1 MNYNMS
7 IQDDADRIMEG
18 EESIYETEYDIEVL
32 DELDG
37 EDFDQK
43 GYVINHPYRGGYY
56 QNQRREPPKDH
67 DKLICG
73 SCCLLIIIVI
83 IIANLL

>member
-1 MNYNMS
+1 MS

-37 EDFDQK
+37 EDFDQN